1 MKLTTNNP
9 FQISPIFEWNY
20 NTDKSIVVNQ
30 GGTSSGKTYSILQML
45 LIKASEKPNQIVTV
59 VGQDI
64 PNLKVG
70 AIRDFDTIL
79 SSSEFFNSLIK
90 QRNISDRTYTLTN
103 GSKIEFKSYE
113 NEQDAKSGK
122 RDYLFM
128 NEANGIGYSIY
139 DQLQIRT
146 SKQTFIDYNPTAPFW
161 VHDKLIGKE
170 NVQLFISNYKHNPF
184 LKDSIKR
191 KIEALQD
198 IDKNK
203 WRVYGLG
210 LTGELQGV
218 IFDNVEWIQELPTDN
233 IKRSCIGVD
242 FGYSNDPTTIVKIVL
257 SQGSLYGKLLHYET
271 GLTNPDIGN
280 VFKELGL
287 KKGLQQG
294 DLIMADSAEP
304 KSIKELRN
312 LGWRVK
318 GVKKGADS
326 VRFGINQ
333 LKSYGKLFLINNEL
347 WKQEQRNYVWK
358 TDKSDGKTINKPI
371 DKDNHIWDAF
381 RYAEQGLRKYKNN
394 FVSYEV

>member
-30 GGTSSGKTYSILQML
+30 GGTSSGKTYSILQVL
-45 LIKASEKPNQIVTV
+45 LIKASEKPNQIITV

-128 NEANGIGYSIY
+128 NEANGIGYSVY

-218 IFDNVEWIQELPTDN
+218 IFDNVEWIEELPTDN

-242 FGYSNDPTTIVKIVL
+242 FGYSNNPTTIVKIVL
-257 SQGSLYGKLLHYET
+257 CQDSLYGKLLHY
-271 GLTNPDIGN
+271 
-280 VFKELGL
+280 
-287 KKGLQQG
+287 
-294 DLIMADSAEP
+294 
-304 KSIKELRN
+304 
-312 LGWRVK
+312 
-318 GVKKGADS
+318 
-326 VRFGINQ
+326 
-333 LKSYGKLFLINNEL
+333 
-347 WKQEQRNYVWK
+347 
-358 TDKSDGKTINKPI
+358 
-371 DKDNHIWDAF
+371 
-381 RYAEQGLRKYKNN
+381 
-394 FVSYEV
+394 

>member
-1 MKLTTNNP
+1 MKLTTSNP

-20 NTDKSIVVNQ
+20 NSDKSIVVNQ
-30 GGTSSGKTYSILQML
+30 GGTSSGKTYSILQVL
-45 LIKASEKPNQIVTV
+45 LIKASEKPNQIITV

-128 NEANGIGYSIY
+128 NEANGIGYSVY

-257 SQGSLYGKLLHYET
+257 SQGSIYGKLLHYET

-280 VFKELGL
+280 VFKELGF

-294 DLIMADSAEP
+294 DVIMADSAEP

-333 LKSYGKLFLINNEL
+333 IKSYGKLFLVNNEL

>member
-1 MKLTTNNP
+1 MKLTTSNP
-9 FQISPIFEWNY
+9 FEISPIFEWNY

-30 GGTSSGKTYSILQML
+30 GGTSSGKTYSILQVL
-45 LIKASEKPNQIVTV
+45 LIKASEKPNQIITV

-128 NEANGIGYSIY
+128 NEANGIGYSVY

-257 SQGSLYGKLLHYET
+257 SQGSIYGKLIHYET

-280 VFKELGL
+280 VFKELGF

-333 LKSYGKLFLINNEL
+333 LKSYGKLFLVNNEL

>member
-1 MKLTTNNP
+1 MKLTTSNP

-20 NTDKSIVVNQ
+20 NSDKSIVVNQ
-30 GGTSSGKTYSILQML
+30 GGTSSGKTYSILQVL
-45 LIKASEKPNQIVTV
+45 LIKASEKPNQIITV

-128 NEANGIGYSIY
+128 NEANGIGYSVY

-257 SQGSLYGKLLHYET
+257 SQGSIYGKLLHYET

-280 VFKELGL
+280 VFKELEL

-333 LKSYGKLFLINNEL
+333 LKSYGKLFLVNNEL

>member
-1 MKLTTNNP
+1 VKLTTNNP

-45 LIKASEKPNQIVTV
+45 LIKASEKPNQISTV

-128 NEANGIGYSIY
+128 NEANGIGYSVY

-218 IFDNVEWIQELPTDN
+218 IFDNVEWIEELPTEN

-257 SQGSLYGKLLHYET
+257 SQGSIYGKLLHYET

-280 VFKELGL
+280 VFKELGF

-326 VRFGINQ
+326 VKFGINQ
-333 LKSYGKLFLINNEL
+333 IKSYGKLFLVNNEL

-358 TDKSDGKTINKPI
+358 TDKSDGKTINKPVS
-371 DKDNHIWDAF
+371 KDDHIWDAF

>member
-1 MKLTTNNP
+1 MKPKLKNP
-9 FQISPIFEWNY
+9 FSISPIFKYNY
-20 NTDKSIVVNQ
+20 ACKKSIVVNQ
-30 GGTSSGKTYSILQML
+30 GGTSSGKTYSILQVL
-45 LIKASEKPNQIVTV
+45 LIKASEKPNQIITV

-128 NEANGIGYSIY
+128 NEANGIGYSVY

-218 IFDNVEWIQELPTDN
+218 IFDNVEWIQELPTEN

-257 SQGSLYGKLLHYET
+257 SQGSIYGKLLHYET
-271 GLTNPDIGN
+271 GLTNPDIGD

-333 LKSYGKLFLINNEL
+333 LKSYGKLFLVNNEL

-358 TDKSDGKTINKPI
+358 TDKSDGKTINKPV

>member
-79 SSSEFFNSLIK
+79 SSSEFFNNLIN

-257 SQGSLYGKLLHYET
+257 SQGSIYGKLLHYET

-280 VFKELGL
+280 VFKDLGF

-326 VRFGINQ
+326 IRFGINQ
-333 LKSYGKLFLINNEL
+333 LKSYGKLFLVNNEL

>member
-1 MKLTTNNP
+1 
-9 FQISPIFEWNY
+9 
-20 NTDKSIVVNQ
+20 
-30 GGTSSGKTYSILQML
+30 
-45 LIKASEKPNQIVTV
+45 
-59 VGQDI
+59 
-64 PNLKVG
+64 
-70 AIRDFDTIL
+70 
-79 SSSEFFNSLIK
+79 
-90 QRNISDRTYTLTN
+90 
-103 GSKIEFKSYE
+103 
-113 NEQDAKSGK
+113 
-122 RDYLFM
+122 M

-257 SQGSLYGKLLHYET
+257 SQGSIYGKLLHYET

-280 VFKELGL
+280 VFKELGF

-294 DLIMADSAEP
+294 DVIMADSAEP

-333 LKSYGKLFLINNEL
+333 S
-347 WKQEQRNYVWK
+347 
-358 TDKSDGKTINKPI
+358 
-371 DKDNHIWDAF
+371 
-381 RYAEQGLRKYKNN
+381 
-394 FVSYEV
+394 

>member
-257 SQGSLYGKLLHYET
+257 SQGSIYGKLLHYET
-271 GLTNPDIGN
+271 GLTNPDIGK
-280 VFKELGL
+280 VFKELGF

-294 DLIMADSAEP
+294 DFIMADSAEP

-333 LKSYGKLFLINNEL
+333 IKSYGKLFLINNEL

>member
-1 MKLTTNNP
+1 MKPKLKNP
-9 FQISPIFEWNY
+9 FAISPIFKLNY
-20 NTDKSIVVNQ
+20 AAQKSIVVNQ
-30 GGTSSGKTYSILQML
+30 GGTSSGKTYSILQVL
-45 LIKASEKPNQIVTV
+45 LIKGTEKPNQIITV

-128 NEANGIGYSIY
+128 NEANGIGYSVY

-161 VHDKLIGKE
+161 VHDKLIGQD

-218 IFDNVEWIQELPTDN
+218 IFDNVEWIKELPTDN

-257 SQGSLYGKLLHYET
+257 SQGSIYGKLLHYET
-271 GLTNPDIGN
+271 GLTNPDIGD
-280 VFKELGL
+280 VFKEVGL

-326 VRFGINQ
+326 IRYGIDK
-333 LKSYGKLFLINNEL
+333 LKSYGKLFIVNNEL

-358 TDKSDGKTINKPI
+358 TDKSDGKTINKPV

>member
-1 MKLTTNNP
+1 MKLTTSNP
-9 FQISPIFEWNY
+9 FLISPIFDWNF
-20 NTDKSIVVNQ
+20 NCNHSIVVNQ
-30 GGTSSGKTYSILQML
+30 GGTSSGKTYSILQVL
-45 LIKASEKPNQIVTV
+45 IIKASEKPNQIITV

-90 QRNISDRTYTLTN
+90 QRNISDRTYTFTN

-122 RDYLFM
+122 RDYLFL

-161 VHDKLIGKE
+161 VHDKLIGQD

-218 IFDNVEWIQELPTDN
+218 IFDNVEWIQELPTNN

-242 FGYSNDPTTIVKIVL
+242 FGFSNDPTTIVKIVL
-257 SQGSLYGKLLHYET
+257 SQGLIYGKLLHYDT

-280 VFKELGL
+280 IFKELGL

-326 VRFGINQ
+326 IRFGINQ
-333 LKSYGKLFLINNEL
+333 LKSYGKIFLVNNEL

-358 TDKSDGKTINKPI
+358 TDKSDGKTINKPV

>member
-1 MKLTTNNP
+1 
-9 FQISPIFEWNY
+9 
-20 NTDKSIVVNQ
+20 
-30 GGTSSGKTYSILQML
+30 
-45 LIKASEKPNQIVTV
+45 
-59 VGQDI
+59 
-64 PNLKVG
+64 
-70 AIRDFDTIL
+70 
-79 SSSEFFNSLIK
+79 
-90 QRNISDRTYTLTN
+90 
-103 GSKIEFKSYE
+103 
-113 NEQDAKSGK
+113 
-122 RDYLFM
+122 M

-257 SQGSLYGKLLHYET
+257 SQGS
-271 GLTNPDIGN
+271 
-280 VFKELGL
+280 
-287 KKGLQQG
+287 
-294 DLIMADSAEP
+294 
-304 KSIKELRN
+304 
-312 LGWRVK
+312 
-318 GVKKGADS
+318 
-326 VRFGINQ
+326 
-333 LKSYGKLFLINNEL
+333 
-347 WKQEQRNYVWK
+347 
-358 TDKSDGKTINKPI
+358 
-371 DKDNHIWDAF
+371 
-381 RYAEQGLRKYKNN
+381 
-394 FVSYEV
+394 

>member
-1 MKLTTNNP
+1 MKLTTSNP

-20 NTDKSIVVNQ
+20 NSDKSIVVNQ
-30 GGTSSGKTYSILQML
+30 GGTSSGKTYSILQVL
-45 LIKASEKPNQIVTV
+45 LIKASEKPNQIITV

-128 NEANGIGYSIY
+128 NEANGIGYSVY

-257 SQGSLYGKLLHYET
+257 SQGSIYGKLLHYET

-280 VFKELGL
+280 VFKELGF

-294 DLIMADSAEP
+294 DVIMADSAEP

-333 LKSYGKLFLINNEL
+333 IKSYGKLFLVNNEL

-358 TDKSDGKTINKPI
+358 TDKSDGKTINKPVS
-371 DKDNHIWDAF
+371 KDNHIWDAF

>member
-1 MKLTTNNP
+1 MKLTTSNP

-280 VFKELGL
+280 VFKELGF

-294 DLIMADSAEP
+294 DVIMADSAEP

-333 LKSYGKLFLINNEL
+333 IKSYGKLFLVNNEL